1 MQKLY
6 SNVLDL
12 IGNTPIVKINGTYE
26 GYKPKNLW
34 AKLEYFNPG
43 GSIKDRVA
51 YNMLKTALDK
61 MQIGPDTIIIEPTS
75 GNTGVGLALCASI
88 LGLKFIAIM
97 PENMSDE
104 RKKLIAAY
112 GAKIILTP
120 KCAGMQGSVDK
131 AAQLANELS
140 DDGKSVYQPMQFE
153 NADNPDAHYKT
164 TANEIWE
171 ATGGQV
177 NVVVA
182 GIGTGGTISGCAK
195 RLKELN
201 PKIKAYGVEAA
212 ESPLLTEGKAGSHI
226 IQGISSNFI
235 PKTLDRKIVDDV
247 IDIKGDDAMATTRA
261 MAKNEG
267 LLLGISSGA
276 VLKAGLEL
284 DKKYFFA
291 GKDKMTVCILADN
304 GERYLSGGIFNG

>member
-1 MQKLY
+1 MQRLH

-12 IGNTPIVKINGTYE
+12 IGNTPIVKINGTYD
-26 GYKPKNLW
+26 GYKPKNLY

-51 YNMLKTALDK
+51 YNMLKTAYDN
-61 MQIGPDTIIIEPTS
+61 MEIGPDTYILEPTS

-88 LGLKFIAIM
+88 LGLKFIAVM

-104 RKKLIAAY
+104 RKKLISAY
-112 GAKIILTP
+112 GAKIVLTP
-120 KCAGMQGSVDK
+120 KNVGMQGSVDK
-131 AAQLANELS
+131 AAQIAQELK
-140 DDGKSVYQPMQFE
+140 DEGKSVYQPMQFE
-153 NADNPDAHYKT
+153 NANNPCAHYKT

-171 ATGGQV
+171 ATEGKV
-177 NVVVA
+177 NVIVA

-212 ESPLLTEGKAGSHI
+212 ESPLLTKGTAAAHV

-235 PKTLDRKIVDDV
+235 PKTLDRKIVDKV
-247 IDIKGDDAMATTRA
+247 IDIKGDDAIETTRD

-284 DKKYFFA
+284 DKKYFFE
-291 GKDKMTVCILADN
+291 GKDKMIVCILADN
-304 GERYLSGGIFNG
+304 GERYLSGGVF